1 MFNHYPSL
9 PLMLMLLLLLMS
21 TSIILSSLTP
31 REE

>member
-1 MFNHYPSL
+1 MINHYPSL